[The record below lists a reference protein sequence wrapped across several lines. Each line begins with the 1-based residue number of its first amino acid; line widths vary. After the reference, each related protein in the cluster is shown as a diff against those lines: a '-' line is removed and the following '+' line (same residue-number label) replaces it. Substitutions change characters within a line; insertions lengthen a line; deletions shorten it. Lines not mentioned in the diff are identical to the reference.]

1 MRTLSARIEFAVVV
15 IGAFGYFILGNIL
28 ALLDPTPGPPISD
41 TGLRSLVV
49 YEAVVLTALLAFLRF
64 RNWPLQR
71 LSMLPTP
78 QGTLVGLGLAAAAYV
93 AYAFALLIAAGVS
106 SQIAEQAASTTIVA
120 PGLGLGVIV
129 AVSIVNPIFEEV
141 FVCGYVVSSLK
152 EDRGFWTAVNVS
164 IAIRLAYH
172 LYQGQIGVLSIVPA
186 GFIFAYWY
194 ARTGRLWPV
203 IAAHGIFD
211 FLGLFLG
218 SGR

>member
-1 MRTLSARIEFAVVV
+1 MRTLWSRIEFAVVV

-28 ALLDPTPGPPISD
+28 TLVDPSPGPPLSD

-49 YEAVVLTALLAFLRF
+49 YEGVVLAALLTFLRL

-164 IAIRLAYH
+164 I
-172 LYQGQIGVLSIVPA
+172 
-186 GFIFAYWY
+186 
-194 ARTGRLWPV
+194 
-203 IAAHGIFD
+203 
-211 FLGLFLG
+211 
-218 SGR
+218 